1 MSQSLRQAQNAR
13 EPDNKGSNPLASLS
27 QLLLLV
33 ITLACGGIAYYW
45 LSSDITG
52 EYIGQNDQL
61 GEVTIAITRKPASI
75 VGDFTYGREQPTPIT
90 ESQVKPNGQIA
101 LRFQQASSGFQSAGA
116 IFQGKLTD
124 GILKGSLY
132 LDGAQYQLSL
142 ERNPLATLHRRI
154 QAILP

>member
-1 MSQSLRQAQNAR
+1 MSQSLRRQQNAP
-13 EPDNKGSNPLASLS
+13 EPERKESNPAAALS

-45 LSSDITG
+45 LTSDISG
-52 EYIGQNDQL
+52 EYIGQSDQL

-75 VGDFTYGREQPTPIT
+75 VGDFTYGREQPTPIV
-90 ESQVKPNGQIA
+90 ESQVKPNGQMA
-101 LRFQQASSGFQSAGA
+101 LKFQQTSSGFQAAGA

-124 GILKGSLY
+124 GTLKGSLY
-132 LDGAQYQLSL
+132 MDGAQYALSL

-154 QAILP
+154 QAIFP